1 MLVRVLMMRKVAKVA
16 SGLDVAILPQLSEML
31 LELRTMAN
39 HQPGYISGE
48 TLRNVYEPNE
58 YLVISSWKSLDA
70 WQRWFENEKRAE
82 LEGRVDALLGSPTVY
97 KVFSY
102 D

>member
-1 MLVRVLMMRKVAKVA
+1 MTIRVLMTRKVPKLTSGMHVA
-16 SGLDVAILPQLSEML
+16 LLPTLSEML
-31 LELRTMAN
+31 IELRAMAD

-48 TLRNVYEPNE
+48 TLRNVDDPNE
-58 YLVISSWKSLDA
+58 YLVISTWKTLDA
-70 WQRWFENEKRAE
+70 WNWWLANNERAE
-82 LEGRVDALLGSPTVY
+82 LEGRVDALLGSSTVY